1 MKINKIKINSYGKLK
16 NKEINLKNN
25 INIIY
30 GKNESGKSTL
40 LKFILNIFYGTSKNK
55 KGKDISDFE
64 KYKPWDGEEFSGK
77 LSYELDNK
85 NKYEIFREFNKKN
98 PIIFNQKG
106 EDITKEFN
114 IDKNKGSEFFYE
126 QTQINEEMFLAT
138 SIAMQQEV
146 KIGKDTQSTLIQRL
160 SNLLGTGE
168 DNISYKKAIE
178 KINKKQLEEIGTE
191 RSREKPIN
199 ILEKNI
205 EKNKNEI
212 NELKK
217 YENILYEI
225 EEEKNQIKN
234 NIEKN
239 QIKNNLLKEIKK
251 IKDKNNIE
259 NEKIKIKEKINEE
272 NKNKIT
278 EIKNKIEIK
287 EQEYLEK
294 NNDKKYPDKKY
305 EKNRL
310 NNKLNIF
317 FILLILINILWIIF
331 IPKIIENK
339 IIKYIFLLTVPTYL
353 IFSLFLKNKLNKK
366 LRNLEKNKR
375 EELEKIENEKNNLL
389 NEKKIIEKNW
399 QEINN
404 EINKIKSENNSESN
418 LEEYKLL
425 NKYKNNLDEEEI
437 NNLLDTEKIEEEI
450 NINEYK
456 LNNDKLEINKLELKK
471 DNIEPQLENLSK
483 LEEELIAYEEQYEN
497 LQKINSSIELVK
509 KLLEKA
515 YEKMKNSV
523 SPIFTEKLSKN
534 IAKITKNKYTNLY
547 FSDDQGLTIE
557 LDNGNYVPADRLSI
571 GTIDQ
576 LYLSLRLA
584 MLDEISKEKVPIILD
599 EAFAYYDND
608 RLKNILIYLTS
619 EFKDRQIIILTCTKR
634 EKEILD
640 REKIKYNEVI
650 L

>member
-55 KGKDISDFE
+55 KGRDISDFE
-64 KYKPWDGEEFSGK
+64 KYKPWDSEEFSGK

-85 NKYEIFREFNKKN
+85 NKYEIYREFNKKN
-98 PIIFNQKG
+98 PTIFNEKG

-146 KIGKDTQSTLIQRL
+146 KIGRDAQSTLIQRL

-168 DNISYKKAIE
+168 DNVSYKKAIE
-178 KINKKQLEEIGTE
+178 KLNKKQLDEIGTE

-225 EEEKNQIKN
+225 EEEKNKIKN

-239 QIKNNLLKEIKK
+239 KIKNNLLKEIKK

-272 NKNKIT
+272 NKNKIE

-287 EQEYLEK
+287 EQEYSEK
-294 NNDKKYPDKKY
+294 NNDKKYLDKKY
-305 EKNRL
+305 EKNKL

-317 FILLILINILWIIF
+317 LIILILINILWIIF
-331 IPKIIENK
+331 IPKIINNL
-339 IIKYIFLLTVPTYL
+339 IIKYIFLLTVPMYL
-353 IFSLFLKNKLNKK
+353 IFCIFLKNKLNKK

-375 EELEKIENEKNNLL
+375 EELEKIENEKNNLI

-404 EINKIKSENNSESN
+404 EINKIKTENNSKNN

-425 NKYKNNLDEEEI
+425 NKYKNELDEEEI
-437 NNLLDTEKIEEEI
+437 NNLLDSEKIEEEI

-456 LNNDKLEINKLELKK
+456 LNNDKLEINKLEIKK

-483 LEEELIAYEEQYEN
+483 LEEELIAYEEQHEN
-497 LQKINSSIELVK
+497 LQKINMSIELTK
-509 KLLEKA
+509 KLLGNA
-515 YEKMKNSV
+515 YERMKNSV

-557 LDNGNYVPADRLSI
+557 LDNGNYIPADRLSI

-584 MLDEISKEKVPIILD
+584 MLDEISNEKVPIILD
-599 EAFAYYDND
+599 EAFAYFDND